1 MKYTTKSHFSR
12 EEKLAIIRE
21 YETSPLSGTEICAK
35 YGIKH
40 QSLLCV
46 WRSRLLNSQKSITF
60 APLKESNTPMPDAKD
75 RRIAELEQQVLALN
89 TLIDIAEEQG
99 IQIRKKSGAKQ

>member
-1 MKYTTKSHFSR
+1 MKYRMTNFSR
-12 EEKLAIIRE
+12 EEKLAIVRE
-21 YETSPLSGTEICAK
+21 YETSGLTGAEICAK
-35 YGIKH
+35 YGLKSQNII
-40 QSLLCV
+40 CT
-46 WRSRLLNSQKSITF
+46 WRSRLLNSSKSITF
-60 APLKESNTPMPDAKD
+60 AHSKESNTPMDDAKD

>member
-1 MKYTTKSHFSR
+1 MNNFTR
-12 EEKLAIIRE
+12 AEKLAIVRE
-21 YETSPLSGTEICAK
+21 YETSSLSGAEICAK
-35 YGIKH
+35 YGIENPKLVC
-40 QSLLCV
+40 S
-46 WRSRLLNSQKSITF
+46 WRSRLLNSPKSITF
-60 APLKESNTPMPDAKD
+60 AHSKESNTPMDDAKD